1 MTEPSKITVAM
12 CDDHAMV
19 RSALAMVLDREP
31 DIEIVGA
38 VATGPELLALLA
50 STKPEV
56 VILDVRL
63 QDESG
68 VELAQ
73 RVRVD
78 FPDAKIVMLTSFES
92 DSALIS
98 SFEVGAAAYLLKTGN
113 AEELVSAIRGAAM
126 GLCLINPVAVR
137 DALARIRAN
146 GVSLIDKLDE
156 TDRQILRL
164 LADGQSDKQIA
175 ESVFLSVQ
183 TVRNRVSRLL
193 NRFGKENRTQLA
205 VFVARVLAEA
215 A

>member
-1 MTEPSKITVAM
+1 MPDTSIKVAM

-19 RSALAMVLDREP
+19 RNALAMVLEREP
-31 DIEIVGA
+31 DIEIVGS
-38 VATGPELLALLA
+38 VATGTELLSLVEATQPA
-50 STKPEV
+50 V

-78 FPDAKIVMLTSFES
+78 HPECKIVMLTSFES
-92 DSALIS
+92 DAALVS
-98 SFEVGAAAYLLKTGN
+98 SFEVGAAAFMFKTGN
-113 AEELVSAIRGAAM
+113 ADELVSAVRGAAM
-126 GLCLINPVAVR
+126 GLCFINPVAVK

-146 GVSLIDKLDE
+146 GASLMEKLDE

-193 NRFGKENRTQLA
+193 NRFSKENRTQLA
-205 VFVARVLAEA
+205 VFVARVLAEGN
-215 A
+215 

>member
-1 MTEPSKITVAM
+1 MNVTSAIRVAM

-19 RSALAMVLDREP
+19 RSALAMVLDKEA
-31 DIEIVGA
+31 DIAVVGA
-38 VATGPELLALLA
+38 VATGPELLELVREQQ
-50 STKPEV
+50 PEI

-63 QDESG
+63 HDESG

-73 RVRVD
+73 RVRID
-78 FPDAKIVMLTSFES
+78 SPETKIVMLTSFES
-92 DSALIS
+92 DSALVS
-98 SFEVGAAAYLLKTGN
+98 SFEVGAAAFLLKTGR

-126 GLCLINPVAVR
+126 GLCLINPVALR

-205 VFVARVLAEA
+205 VFVARVLADA

>member
-1 MTEPSKITVAM
+1 MTDTSTIRVAM
-12 CDDHAMV
+12 CDDHEMV
-19 RSALAMVLDREP
+19 RSALAMVLDGER
-31 DIEIVGA
+31 DIEVIGA
-38 VATGPELLALLA
+38 VASGTELLALVA
-50 STKPEV
+50 TAKPDV
-56 VILDVRL
+56 VVLDVRL

-92 DSALIS
+92 DPALIS
-98 SFEVGAAAYLLKTGN
+98 SFEVGAAAFLLKTGN

-137 DALARIRAN
+137 DALTRIRAN

>member
-1 MTEPSKITVAM
+1 MTETSKIRVAM

-38 VATGPELLALLA
+38 VATGPELLSLVAT
-50 STKPEV
+50 TKPEV

-113 AEELVSAIRGAAM
+113 ADELVSAIRGAAM